1 MWIVYDKNENIQDKL
16 TTMYSGIS
24 FLRNCDILMLINA
37 KKDHADLYVGVVT
50 RELIARDND
59 GSKDVPLVDEADCSR
74 NGKVLKNAFLGNFA
88 GADLIPVKNVTDT
101 AAPLYRD
108 RLDKGTV
115 IQNAFAE
122 AKFISAVSSI
132 PTLRNSNERKNP
144 EFVQGL
150 EKFIDS
156 MRGQEYCVL
165 ILADAVHKDKIEEM
179 CGEYEDISSQMFP
192 FKTSVQ
198 MINRQTSSSETTS
211 VIKGTTDTENKTLSK
226 PLPHGTS
233 ISKGHSD
240 SAGTHVGVLCWRKR
254 TIC

>member
-16 TTMYSGIS
+16 TTVYSGIS
-24 FLRNCDILMLINA
+24 FLRNCGILMLINA

-88 GADLIPVKNVTDT
+88 GAELIPAKNVTDT

-132 PTLRNSNERKNP
+132 PTLKNSNERKNP

-156 MRGQEYCVL
+156 MRGQKYCVL

-226 PLPHGTS
+226 SLPHGTS
-233 ISKGHSD
+233 TSKGHSD
-240 SAGTHVGVLCWRKR
+240 STGTHVGVLCWRKR